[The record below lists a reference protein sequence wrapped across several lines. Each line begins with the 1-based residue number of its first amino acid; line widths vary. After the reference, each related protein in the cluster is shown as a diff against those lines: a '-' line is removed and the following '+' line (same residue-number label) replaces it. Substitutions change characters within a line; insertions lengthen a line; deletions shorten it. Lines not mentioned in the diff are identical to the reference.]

1 VTERQ
6 NVQIGRLRPD
16 GTRSVTVADDEGLLM
31 RGEVGPEP
39 GAVAEG
45 LRISP
50 DDGGRVV
57 ALAARAP
64 SLHNTQPWRFRLA
77 AGAIELYADPARHL
91 RHIDPDG
98 REMLISCGAAL
109 FGLRLG
115 LRRLGYLPRVEVLP
129 DPARPSLVGRVSAAG
144 KARLTRYESDLL
156 AALTLRHTHRGA
168 FAPGDVP
175 GRVIGGLRMD
185 AAAEQAELAV
195 IRQADELATLIELT
209 QAAAAEQ
216 ARDPGA
222 AEEQRAWVHA
232 AGHAASDGISALAR
246 PQTPDDA
253 VGAPEH
259 AASAELRRR
268 LPPRDFGLPGTEPP
282 LGNPPPVTAVL
293 TTAADSR
300 GDWVR
305 AGQALHRLLLHAATR
320 WVFAAV
326 QSQPVES
333 QHTRAELRSR
343 LGLTGYPQLVLQFG
357 RSNAALTSPRRP
369 VSELWLA
376 DEPSD

>member
-1 VTERQ
+1 MTDRQ
-6 NVQIGRLRPD
+6 NPAAR
-16 GTRSVTVADDEGLLM
+16 A
-31 RGEVGPEP
+31 EP
-39 GAVAEG
+39 

-50 DDGGRVV
+50 ADGGRVV
-57 ALAARAP
+57 AMAARAP
-64 SLHNTQPWRFRLA
+64 SLHNTQPWRFRLTA
-77 AGAIELYADPARHL
+77 DAIELYADPARHL

-115 LRRLGYLPRVEVLP
+115 LRKVGYLPSVEVLP
-129 DPARPSLVGRVSAAG
+129 DPARPSLVGRVSAVG

-175 GRVIGGLRMD
+175 GRVVGDLRMD
-185 AAAEQAELAV
+185 AAAEHAELAV
-195 IRQADELATLIELT
+195 IRHADELATLIELT
-209 QAAAAEQ
+209 RAAAAEQ

-246 PQTPDDA
+246 PQTPGDA
-253 VGAPEH
+253 VGAPEE
-259 AASAELRRR
+259 AAAAGLRRR
-268 LPPRDFGLPGTEPP
+268 LPPRDFGLPGTESAGGCPP
-282 LGNPPPVTAVL
+282 SVTAVL

-300 GDWVR
+300 SDWVK
-305 AGQALHRLLLHAATR
+305 AGQAMHRLLLHAATR
-320 WVFAAV
+320 WVFAGL

-333 QHTRAELRSR
+333 PRTRAELRSR

-357 RSNAALTSPRRP
+357 RSNAALASARRP

-376 DEPSD
+376 DESGD